1 MTVHSFACLL
11 LAIPLVLTAE
21 EKPPAG
27 LVPAA
32 DAAKPATSE
41 KITPELEAALAKLD
55 LPGVKID
62 VEKWCVDVDATVC
75 LVEGMLE
82 LIACTKNSKEHESII
97 AVNAK
102 PSHIHIALLLL
113 RSKPGHPAMHKPI
126 NPEGTRF
133 LPVPPSGSPVD
144 VFIVIK
150 DAGGKDIEHPISEFM
165 VSADSSEATGEDAK
179 PVKFPT
185 HTFLFAGS
193 ILEGNDG
200 GPRDYVCDS
209 SGNVISLATFGD
221 ELLCLPG
228 IHDQSDSLRMWQV
241 NGEKLPA
248 LDSKVILRLRPQV
261 KAPGETP
268 AAP

>member
-1 MTVHSFACLL
+1 MTVHSIACLL
-11 LAIPLVLTAE
+11 LAIPLVLTAG
-21 EKPPAG
+21 EKPAAEISS
-27 LVPAA
+27 AA
-32 DAAKPATSE
+32 DPEKPATSE
-41 KITPELEAALAKLD
+41 RITPELQAALKKLD

-82 LIACTKNSKEHESII
+82 LIACTKNTKEHESII

-113 RSKPGHPAMHKPI
+113 RAKPGHPAMHKPI
-126 NPEGTRF
+126 NPERTRF

-144 VFIVIK
+144 VFVVIK
-150 DAGGKDIEHPISEFM
+150 DANGKDTEHPISEFM
-165 VSADSSEATGEDAK
+165 ISADSEEPGEDTK

-193 ILEGNDG
+193 ILDGTDG
-200 GPRDYVCDS
+200 GPRNYVSDS

-228 IHDQSDSLRMWQV
+228 IHDQADSLRMWQV
-241 NGEKLPA
+241 NGEKLPP

-261 KAPGETP
+261 KPPGEP
-268 AAP
+268 QAAP